1 MRIQEI
7 CRSIRNI
14 LENWNDPKFR
24 DLPVSPG
31 LQKQY
36 ICTNVSQV
44 SELLH
49 SLPDIPVIK
58 ARAKEIFE
66 LDINFALVSE
76 NESTLPEQARRTLYG
91 NMRYIKTALEGI
103 LSMYEA
109 QGFEDTVNGFD
120 VKMPPNITLGN
131 FSKCVKDLDT
141 SFSQCPIL
149 KFDECQIKFSG
160 VDKGSTW
167 LIFTVIGTAVGI
179 TYILKN
185 IAELVD
191 KIIIIRSHRITYKQ
205 QEEELRKAGIANDYI
220 DDLTAVHSK
229 ILKDLQ
235 EKMIEELCSSHDV
248 AEPEE
253 RERVRHSFDLLSNW
267 IAKGMEFYPSI
278 DSPQEIKAAFPA
290 IETQALPDTVLK
302 MLKAPEISE

>member
-1 MRIQEI
+1 MRIQEM
-7 CRSIRNI
+7 CHDIRNI
-14 LENWNDPKFR
+14 LANWKDPKYR
-24 DLPVSPG
+24 ELPSG
-31 LQKQY
+31 GGSQRQY

-44 SELLH
+44 SELLY

-58 ARAKEIFE
+58 AAAKEILE
-66 LDINFALVSE
+66 LDENFALILE
-76 NESTLPEQARRTLYG
+76 NESTLSEQARRTLFG
-91 NMRYIKTALEGI
+91 NMRYIKTALEGV
-103 LSMYEA
+103 LSMCETL
-109 QGFEDTVNGFD
+109 GFEDNVNGFD
-120 VKMPPNITLGN
+120 VKMPPGITLRN
-131 FSKCVKDLDT
+131 FSKCVKDLDIF
-141 SFSQCPIL
+141 FSQCPIL
-149 KFDECQIKFSG
+149 KYDDCQIKFSG

-167 LIFTVIGTAVGI
+167 LIFAVIGTAVGI

-191 KIIIIRSHRITYKQ
+191 KIIVMRSHRITYKQ

-220 DDLTAVHSK
+220 QDLTAVHSK

-235 EKMIEELCSSHDV
+235 EKMIEELCSSHNV

-278 DSPQEIKAAFPA
+278 DSPQEIKAIFPA
-290 IETQALPDTVLK
+290 IEAQALPDTVLK
-302 MLKAPEISE
+302 VLKAPEE